1 MSYTPLVYPWMRSLP
16 PQSLWLENLTAT
28 QQNKLRPGV
37 SNALRTARPPRPNL
51 SYTQKTALKDLCKD
65 NTIVILPA
73 DKGNV
78 TVFPLRREDEGDL
91 TWWKHIPETKK
102 GPNHIYMEHFEE
114 KTLSSAILKPKV
126 WQRYVDDTFVLWSH
140 SRETLEAFLNHL
152 NS

>member
-1 MSYTPLVYPWMRSLP
+1 MRSLP

-37 SNALRTARPPRPNL
+37 SNALRMARPPRPNL

-78 TVFPLRREDEGDL
+78 TVVMDSFLY
-91 TWWKHIPETKK
+91 K
-102 GPNHIYMEHFEE
+102 E
-114 KTLSSAILKPKV
+114 KTKEILLDGNTYRKLKETQPHL
-126 WQRYVDDTFVLWSH
+126 YGTF
-140 SRETLEAFLNHL
+140 
-152 NS
+152 